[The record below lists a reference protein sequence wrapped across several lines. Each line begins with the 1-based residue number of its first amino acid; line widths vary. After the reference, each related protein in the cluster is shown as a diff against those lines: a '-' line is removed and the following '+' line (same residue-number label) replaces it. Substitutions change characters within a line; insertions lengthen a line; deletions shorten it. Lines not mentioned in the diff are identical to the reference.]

1 MSQSNGK
8 KSLRILFDCA
18 QCPGYCC
25 SYDRIE
31 VTKKDIA
38 RLAKHF
44 KLGYEEAEKKFTKFA
59 WGERVL
65 RHKKDHIFKSTCQ
78 FFDQSER
85 RCTVYLARP
94 EVCREYPDGVRCAYF
109 DFLKAERARQDDPEF
124 IPSA

>member
-1 MSQSNGK
+1 MALSNGK
-8 KSLRILFDCA
+8 KTLRILYDCA

-44 KLGYEEAEKKFTKFA
+44 SLTYEAAEKKFTKFA

-65 RHKKDHIFKSTCQ
+65 RHKKDHIYKSMCQ

-85 RCTVYLARP
+85 RCTIYLARP
-94 EVCREYPDGVRCAYF
+94 EVCREYPDGGRCAYF
-109 DFLKAERARQDDPEF
+109 DFLKAERVRQDDPEF

>member
-1 MSQSNGK
+1 MSLSNGK
-8 KSLRILFDCA
+8 KALRILYDCA

-44 KLGYEEAEKKFTKFA
+44 KLSYEEAEKKFTKFA

-65 RHKKDHIFKSTCQ
+65 RHKKDHVFKSTCQ
-78 FFDQSER
+78 FFDQIER

-94 EVCREYPDGVRCAYF
+94 GVCREYPDSVRCAYF
-109 DFLKAERARQDDPEF
+109 DFLKAERVRQDDPEF

>member
-1 MSQSNGK
+1 MSQPNGK
-8 KSLRILFDCA
+8 KALPILYDCA

-44 KLGYEEAEKKFTKFA
+44 NLSFEEAKKQFTKFA
-59 WGERVL
+59 WGERIL
-65 RHKKDHIFKSTCQ
+65 RHRKDHIFKSMCR
-78 FFDQSER
+78 FFDQEER
-85 RCTVYLARP
+85 RCTIYLARP
-94 EVCREYPDGVRCAYF
+94 DVCREYPDGRRCAYF
-109 DFLKAERARQDDPEF
+109 DFLKAERVRQQDPEF

>member
-1 MSQSNGK
+1 MSLSNGK
-8 KSLRILFDCA
+8 KALRILYDCA

-44 KLGYEEAEKKFTKFA
+44 KLSYEEAEKKLTKFA

-65 RHKKDHIFKSTCQ
+65 RHKKDHVFKSTCQ
-78 FFDQSER
+78 FFDQTER
-85 RCTVYLARP
+85 RCTIYLARP
-94 EVCREYPDGVRCAYF
+94 GVCREYPDSVRCAYF
-109 DFLKAERARQDDPEF
+109 DFLKAERVRQDDPEF